1 MINASC
7 LRAQCNVTGEA
18 RTRGHSVSSQALSLP
33 QERCDKVNW
42 PSRHGRSCW
51 LGDVK
56 QQNKQ
61 NTNILANTK
70 ISAST
75 KFAASTIS
83 ASKNIAASAKFASGT
98 KIPASTK
105 FAAGTK
111 IPASTKFA
119 ASTKIATVT
128 KFAAGTN
135 EPWNEI
141 SNNVICATSKGSDQ
155 PAHTRRLIR
164 AFAWRLII
172 IWVLSYWSNLIWCF

>member
-1 MINASC
+1 MRLA
-7 LRAQCNVTGEA
+7 
-18 RTRGHSVSSQALSLP
+18 RGHNAMSPVGLEPAATRSRVKHSRSHDEVLVNRFFKLP

-42 PSRHGRSCW
+42 PSLHGQSCW

-61 NTNILANTK
+61 NANIPASTK
-70 ISAST
+70 IAAST
-75 KFAASTIS
+75 KFAAGTKIS
-83 ASKNIAASAKFASGT
+83 ASKKIAAR
-98 KIPASTK
+98 TK

-119 ASTKIATVT
+119 ANTKIS
-128 KFAAGTN
+128 AGTN

-155 PAHTRRLIR
+155 PAHTRGLIR
-164 AFAWRLII
+164 AFACRLII
-172 IWVLSYWSNLIWCF
+172 I